1 MLKFVAAAVWII
13 AASVA
18 SVQFAYQRGI
28 DRPAEKTEPDVFG
41 GLDYVKSDVI
51 SIPILHGGEVQGYF
65 LTRLVFTAEQKKLAM
80 LTVPV
85 QAMLVDELYS
95 ALYGDPQ
102 VDFTRSRPINLDEFR
117 TKIRESIN
125 TRVDDHLVHEVLI
138 EQLEFLT
145 KDDIR
150 ERNARGWSE
159 AEIPAAP
166 TPAVAH

>member
-1 MLKFVAAAVWII
+1 VLKFVAAAVWII

-18 SVQFAYQRGI
+18 SVHYAYQHGM
-28 DRPAEKTEPDVFG
+28 DQPVEKTEPDVFG

-51 SIPILHGGEVQGYF
+51 SIPILHAGEVQGYF

-117 TKIRESIN
+117 AGIRDAIN
-125 TRVDDHLVHEVLI
+125 ARVNDRLIHEVLI

-150 ERNARGWSE
+150 ERNARGWTE

-166 TPAVAH
+166 TPTGH